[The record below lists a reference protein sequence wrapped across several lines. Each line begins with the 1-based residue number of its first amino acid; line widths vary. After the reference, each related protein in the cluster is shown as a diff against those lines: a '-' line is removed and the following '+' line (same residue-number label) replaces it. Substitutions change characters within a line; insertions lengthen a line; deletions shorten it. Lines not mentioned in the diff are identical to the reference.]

1 MVIRCYEQ
9 FFVSLITF
17 SFFGNQF
24 CFSNWRLQITV
35 TGVLINIIVLLAI
48 KKSKSMSGSFG
59 IITKNQAVCNIIM
72 CLIFLLVTFP
82 LQLRYSKSTFSTFFL
97 SSSFPRL
104 IAHSHY
110 FGTAVMSVY
119 EISNLSHFL
128 ISLNRFCSLYMPHYY
143 ERVFSNSKT
152 VLWRNMLW
160 LSSIIFCVYFYEI
173 VDCNFSYDPP
183 SWTFEFKTTELC
195 NQVSWY
201 MDFIFN
207 TTVMIVTLFLNLL
220 TAKEGRK
227 QSRRLVNAAGLQ
239 LSKVQ
244 LRREWNFVKQTFF
257 QGLSMI
263 LSQFSYYVVAPVISD
278 QYPILLFFV
287 ASLWAFQHAAEGGI
301 ILASN
306 QELRSVYK
314 KSE

>member
-17 SFFGNQF
+17 S
-24 CFSNWRLQITV
+24 ITV
-35 TGVLINIIVLLAI
+35 TGVLINTIVLLAI
-48 KKSKSMSGSFG
+48 KKSKSISCSFG
-59 IITKNQAVCNIIM
+59 IITKNQAICNIIM

-82 LQLRYSKSTFSTFFL
+82 LQLSTFPL
-97 SSSFPRL
+97 L

-128 ISLNRFCSLYMPHYY
+128 ISLNRFCLLYMPHYY

-152 VLWRNMLW
+152 VLWRNILW
-160 LSSIIFCVYFYEI
+160 ISSIIFCVYFYEI
-173 VDCNFSYDPP
+173 IDCNFSYNPP

-220 TAKEGRK
+220 TAKEGRRK
-227 QSRRLVNAAGLQ
+227 SRRLINAAGLQ

-278 QYPILLFFV
+278 HYPILLFFV
-287 ASLWAFQHAAEGGI
+287 ATLWAFQHAAEGGI

-306 QELRSVYK
+306 KELRSVYK
-314 KSE
+314 KMSTVAPG